1 MQRLQLYCEQECDA
15 IDDDVYEQKLKT
27 AADFDPLASS
37 DEDDDDNS
45 DDESKEQET
54 TRSRKNRSRKD
65 SAASSDN
72 SEDEVLDLEKRTQA
86 RLQARLEERQASA
99 ALIAQ
104 DAKRVRSYQKV
115 GMLFLSFFLPV
126 SSLVTTNNYPSSQP
140 TLRDNPIP
148 RNIYPL
154 NIHVSSLPL

>member
-115 GMLFLSFFLPV
+115 GMLFV
-126 SSLVTTNNYPSSQP
+126 SLVTTNNYPSSQP
-140 TLRDNPIP
+140 TFRDNPIP